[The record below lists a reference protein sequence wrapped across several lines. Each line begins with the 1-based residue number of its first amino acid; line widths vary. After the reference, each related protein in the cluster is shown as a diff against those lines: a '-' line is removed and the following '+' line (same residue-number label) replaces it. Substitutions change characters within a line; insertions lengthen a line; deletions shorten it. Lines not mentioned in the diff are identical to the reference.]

1 MSVRAMSIIKDLYS
15 IFDNERDKYIA
26 TKSSKNLVLRELAEN
41 LAFLREGLAEN
52 LKGSE
57 IIECLGNV
65 QLNHAIES
73 GLNFNTIQ
81 KKSLSKTTYSGV
93 KEFTKYNGWST
104 EKLIY
109 NAYERLST
117 LKKLQASSA
126 KINIHARLQ
135 NLFKYLMVLMAH
147 INGEHLTIKSS
158 TPTKNVGRTPTA

>member
-1 MSVRAMSIIKDLYS
+1 MPVKTMSIIKDLYS
-15 IFDNERDKYIA
+15 IFDNERAKYVA

-57 IIECLGNV
+57 IIENLGNI
-65 QLNHAIES
+65 QLNQALEA

-81 KKSLSKTTYSGV
+81 KKSLIKSTYGGV
-93 KEFTKYNGWST
+93 KEFSKYNGWST
-104 EKLIY
+104 EKLIF

-117 LKKLQASSA
+117 LKKLQTTTA
-126 KINIHARLQ
+126 KIDLRARLQ

-147 INGEHLTIKSS
+147 IDGEHLTIKSS
-158 TPTKNVGRTPTA
+158 TPTKSIGRTPTA